1 MADEGV
7 KTDAKL
13 AWPLA
18 SLWSIANC
26 SMDFYPRLDS
36 GGRAFSQN
44 SDSIMQEMGTAMSP
58 WRDLDVSKDNGIDDA
73 INLAKASLAEVKA
86 QTEYQDQKA
95 TRLLTVTTF
104 LSALSGALFAAFSAK
119 YPHSMAWPPTNASS
133 VVVAG
138 AYLAFLGFVLA
149 ALAGAL
155 VTFHATRTRFKYP
168 ELAAIKKQD
177 GPVKSHLFFQEIIRV
192 TPKAWAGSFVSEG
205 EGGNAPTLNQQ
216 LKIAYLRNYVGET
229 YLVAA
234 KTADKLRYLE
244 PAQSLLAWALRLLIL
259 FVIFIAL
266 TQLFVTTAAPAT
278 GPNSSATGQA
288 DVTEAKLS

>member
-1 MADEGV
+1 MTEKGV

-13 AWPLA
+13 GWPLA
-18 SLWSIANC
+18 SLLAFANLD
-26 SMDFYPRLDS
+26 MDFYPRLNR
-36 GGRAFSQN
+36 GGKAFSQN
-44 SDSIMQEMGTAMSP
+44 SESIVQEMGTAMSP
-58 WRDLDVSKDNGIDDA
+58 WRDLVVSENSGIDDA

-119 YPHSMAWPPTNASS
+119 YPHSMAWPLTNASS
-133 VVVAG
+133 VFVAL
-138 AYLAFLGFVLA
+138 AYLTFLGFVLA
-149 ALAGAL
+149 ALSGAL

-168 ELAAIKKQD
+168 ELATIKNQD
-177 GPVKSHLFFQEIIRV
+177 GPVKSHLFFREIIRV
-192 TPKAWAGSFVSEG
+192 TPNAWAGSFVSEG
-205 EGGNAPTLNQQ
+205 EGGNAPTLNRE

-259 FVIFIAL
+259 FVVFITL
-266 TQLFVTTAAPAT
+266 NQLLVIPAAPAE
-278 GPNSSATGQA
+278 GPNSSATDQG